1 MLIPGVPM
9 RQEHVVMPSLG
20 RMMVFVDGENLVQ
33 RFQAMVSEGRE
44 LREDAKIAYE
54 KDIYV
59 WSPHLTVKPGLNLVV
74 RTNFYTYAFGDDNRI
89 QLIKDELKKLQS
101 GQYSDPRIQ
110 WVGGGPLNSLYPV
123 VFKKERGKKAKGV
136 DIQLTVDILSNVY
149 KDNVDAIYLVSG
161 DGDYKPVLEEA
172 IRHGK
177 HVYVAALSSGL
188 NKELK
193 NCADQFRDLDQY
205 YFKPIEQKI

>member
-1 MLIPGVPM
+1 MLVQGM
-9 RQEHVVMPSLG
+9 QQEHVVLPNLG

-33 RFQAMVSEGRE
+33 RFQAMVDQGRE
-44 LREDAKIAYE
+44 PREDTGIVHE

-59 WSPHLTVKPGLNLVV
+59 WSPTSTVKTGLNQVT
-74 RTNFYTYAFGDDNRI
+74 RANYYTYAFGDDNKIRRVKDD
-89 QLIKDELKKLQS
+89 IKSLQS
-101 GQYSDPRIQ
+101 GQYRDPRIN
-110 WVGGGPLNSLYPV
+110 WVGGSLLNTLYPV

-149 KDNVDAIYLVSG
+149 KDNVDSIYLISG

-188 NKELK
+188 NPELK
-193 NCADQFRDLDQY
+193 FIADKFVDLDTY
-205 YFKPIEQKI
+205 YFKQDENQI

>member
-1 MLIPGVPM
+1 MQ
-9 RQEHVVMPSLG
+9 QEHVVMPSLG

-33 RFQAMVSEGRE
+33 RFQAMVSEGYG
-44 LREDAKIAYE
+44 LREDARIAHE

-74 RTNFYTYAFGDDNRI
+74 RANYYTYAFGDETRV
-89 QLIKDELKKLQS
+89 QEIKDELKKLQS
-101 GQYSDPRIQ
+101 GQYRDPRIQ
-110 WVGGGPLNSLYPV
+110 WVGGAPLNNLYPV
-123 VFKKERGKKAKGV
+123 VFKKERSKKAKGV

-149 KDNVDAIYLVSG
+149 KDNLDSIYLVSG

-188 NKELK
+188 NIELR
-193 NCADQFRDLDQY
+193 NCADQFIDLDQR
-205 YFKPIEQKI
+205 YFKPKE

>member
-1 MLIPGVPM
+1 MGIQM
-9 RQEHVVMPSLG
+9 RQDHVVLPPLG

-33 RFQAMVSEGRE
+33 RFQAMVDDGYQ
-44 LREDAKIAYE
+44 LREDANISHE
-54 KDIYV
+54 KDIFV
-59 WSPHLTVKPGLNLVV
+59 WSPHFSVRPGLNQVV
-74 RTNFYTYAFGDDNRI
+74 RANYYTYAFGDTNKI
-89 QLIKDELKKLQS
+89 QTVKDKIKSLPS

-110 WVGGGPLNSLYPV
+110 WVGGRLLNQLYPI

-149 KDNVDAIYLVSG
+149 KDNVDVIYLISG
-161 DGDYKPVLEEA
+161 DGDYKPVIEEA

-188 NKELK
+188 NQELK
-193 NCADQFRDLDQY
+193 YIADKFIELDAY
-205 YFKPIEQKI
+205 YFKPKG

>member
-1 MLIPGVPM
+1 MLIPGAQM
-9 RQEHVVMPSLG
+9 RQEHVVLPSLG

-44 LREDAKIAYE
+44 LREDAKIAHE

-59 WSPHLTVKPGLNLVV
+59 WAPHLSVKPGLNLVI
-74 RTNFYTYAFGDDNRI
+74 RANYYTYAFGDNERI
-89 QLIKDELKKLQS
+89 QQIKDEIKALQS

-110 WVGGGPLNSLYPV
+110 WVGGAPLNSLYPV

-149 KDNVDAIYLVSG
+149 KDNVDSIYLISG
-161 DGDYKPVLEEA
+161 DGDYKPVIEEA

-188 NKELK
+188 NQELK
-193 NCADQFRDLDQY
+193 YIADKFIDLDPY
-205 YFKPIEQKI
+205 YFKPSE

>member
-1 MLIPGVPM
+1 M
-9 RQEHVVMPSLG
+9 RQEHVVLPSLG

-44 LREDAKIAYE
+44 LREDAKIAHE

-59 WSPHLTVKPGLNLVV
+59 WAPHLSVKPGLNLVI
-74 RTNFYTYAFGDDNRI
+74 RANYYTYAFGDNERI
-89 QLIKDELKKLQS
+89 QQIKDEIKALQS

-110 WVGGGPLNSLYPV
+110 WVGGAPLNSLYPV

-149 KDNVDAIYLVSG
+149 KDNVDSIYLISG
-161 DGDYKPVLEEA
+161 DGDYKPVIEEA

-188 NKELK
+188 NQELK
-193 NCADQFRDLDQY
+193 YIADKFIDLDPY
-205 YFKPIEQKI
+205 YFKPSE

>member
-1 MLIPGVPM
+1 M
-9 RQEHVVMPSLG
+9 RQEHVVLPPLG

-33 RFQAMVSEGRE
+33 RFQAMVAEGRE
-44 LREDAKIAYE
+44 LREDARIAHE

-59 WSPHLTVKPGLNLVV
+59 WSPNFSVRTGLNQVV
-74 RTNFYTYAFGDDNRI
+74 RASYYTYAFGDNNRI
-89 QLIKDELKKLQS
+89 QQIKDSIKDLPS
-101 GQYSDPRIQ
+101 GQYSDPRIH
-110 WVGGGPLNSLYPV
+110 WVGGSLLNSLYPV

-149 KDNVDAIYLVSG
+149 KDNVDSIYLISG
-161 DGDYKPVLEEA
+161 DGDYKPVIEEA

-193 NCADQFRDLDQY
+193 YIADQFIDLDAY
-205 YFKPIEQKI
+205 YFKPDVNEI